1 MLRCRRTYV
10 LHHQPQFHNGADS
23 TMMAAPSCPVAR
35 RRCSTKQPDRSAQA
49 NAVGVWAHAL
59 AAEQSAADGL
69 ARLQVDA
76 RRTHVHYTH
85 VRTNNPKD
93 VQPCDL
99 TRKELWDHLM
109 KCYQEVYP
117 DASSAT
123 GSILQFGIVVKEL
136 HKASTHDHDRA
147 EHHHAP
153 TFSAHKHYWKR
164 VKSLSAGRYNIQL
177 NAVAHESYT
186 VMYRYVRQPTGK
198 KPLHELDQSPYVS
211 PLHPQ
216 GDALKELL
224 AIGDKCQ
231 NARAVKTSSEPGA
244 GQVRSQ
250 FGCVYQWVVEKQ
262 LRGAKG
268 AKRLQAD
275 AVKELNA
282 GRPKL
287 VEFVKKNKTCL
298 EDQLSFCWEL
308 HDAANHLARM
318 EQTRMEVLLEA
329 ASSTQ
334 AVCVNDQSKCADVYN
349 QMLDHQGVDNT
360 VFRHMLVAALQHG
373 RHKGNAV
380 MIVGG
385 TNTGK
390 TTITQPADLIYRCM
404 PTPQSDSFCP
414 LQDIR
419 GFEVFLWH
427 DLRYNPGHP
436 HKDEQGLRID
446 EGTWNRFLEG
456 LPTRIGVSKSDAP
469 HADFVY
475 GQDAAFISTG
485 PFNMAAYRNGKPD
498 ATETEQLGTRV
509 NYIEFKRPSPHT
521 LSSCKPCALCWSR
534 WLLEGELEWQHTQ
547 GVTPS
552 AFWLKVATALGQS
565 RASRVALPFASTT
578 ATASNAPQG
587 QTPSSAAAT
596 LTSRNATTSS
606 SSGSAGQVAPGT
618 PFFNQLSSLIDWRA
632 KGFISDTEFVNAKR
646 KLGL

>member
-1 MLRCRRTYV
+1 M
-10 LHHQPQFHNGADS
+10 
-23 TMMAAPSCPVAR
+23 
-35 RRCSTKQPDRSAQA
+35 
-49 NAVGVWAHAL
+49 
-59 AAEQSAADGL
+59 
-69 ARLQVDA
+69 
-76 RRTHVHYTH
+76 
-85 VRTNNPKD
+85 
-93 VQPCDL
+93 
-99 TRKELWDHLM
+99 
-109 KCYQEVYP
+109 
-117 DASSAT
+117 
-123 GSILQFGIVVKEL
+123 
-136 HKASTHDHDRA
+136 
-147 EHHHAP
+147 
-153 TFSAHKHYWKR
+153 R
-164 VKSLSAGRYNIQL
+164 VSFA
-177 NAVAHESYT
+177 
-186 VMYRYVRQPTGK
+186 
-198 KPLHELDQSPYVS
+198 
-211 PLHPQ
+211 PQ

-224 AIGDKCQ
+224 AIGNKCQ
-231 NARAVKTSSEPGA
+231 NARAVETSSEPGA

-250 FGCVYQWVVEKQ
+250 LGCVRQWVAEKQ

-373 RHKGNAV
+373 RQKGNAV

-456 LPTRIGVSKSDAP
+456 LPTRIGVSKSDASR
-469 HADFVY
+469 ADFAY
-475 GQDAAFISTG
+475 DQDAAFILTG
-485 PFNMAAYRNGKPD
+485 PFKMVAYRNGKPD

-565 RASRVALPFASTT
+565 RASRVALPFASKT